1 MPLMPANAT
10 TKTLV
15 WSDFKT
21 ENADEPDAGT
31 STNAAYTEVSYVVG
45 ALGYTYTSGKYRWT
59 ADPTVTVALGG
70 GSWVASFVAK
80 RPPAQSNA
88 LLKHEQGHYML
99 TALFARD
106 YYNELKALGT
116 QGFDEEKAAKA
127 AQAAIKA
134 RYTSTIVKSFHAA
147 YDKQV
152 TNPVSDAAVQTKWD
166 TAIDAAKTGNKPIKD
181 CLVAASLI
189 TP

>member
-1 MPLMPANAT
+1 MPLLPPNAT
-10 TKTLV
+10 TRTLA

-21 ENADEPDAGT
+21 ETQDEPAAGT
-31 STNAAYTEVSYVVG
+31 TTNAAYTEVSYVVG
-45 ALGYTYTSGKYRWT
+45 ALAYTFTNGKYRWT
-59 ADPTVTVALGG
+59 ADPNVTVTLGG
-70 GSWVASFVAK
+70 GSSVASFVAK
-80 RPPAQSNA
+80 RPANQSNA

-106 YYNELKALGT
+106 YQNELKALGA
-116 QGFDEEKAAKA
+116 QGFDQEKDAKA

-134 RYTSTIVKSFHAA
+134 KYTSTTVKSFHAA

-152 TNPVSDAAVQTKWD
+152 TDPVSDAAIQKKWD

-181 CLVAASLI
+181 CLSAAGLI
-189 TP
+189 